1 MIAKTTKETAMAFNL
16 QKFFQDIFNP
26 QQGEVVTVMH
36 DLPHGNIQDI
46 PRWQERRAMAKEW
59 RDGIDKIAGDLGIT
73 VNPLVTYLATG
84 ANNADLPK
92 TGRMN
97 DKEVSLDELVNSST
111 IIIVMPQFSATAPLK
126 NQAKKHT
133 RLRVGSMPGCQKFM
147 EETGLSA
154 DYQKIA
160 ERCKR
165 IAPYFEKAVGGEVT
179 FSTGHK
185 CYFDLSNNLPVHK
198 DDGILHAFKAGTDG
212 ALSNLPAGEVFVT
225 PNERPNS
232 KTSGELPHS
241 VYGQTIVY
249 VVKENRI
256 VDIRG
261 TGPEVEKLR
270 NEFTSD
276 PAWRNIAEFAIG
288 CNDKAKVTG
297 IVLEDEKA
305 GFHWAYGR
313 SDHFGG
319 INGVSNF
326 TSPSHVVHQDVV
338 YAKDSPISCK
348 LLEVVYA
355 DGKRDALIRDGE
367 ILV

>member
-1 MIAKTTKETAMAFNL
+1 MAFNL
-16 QKFFQDIFNP
+16 EKFFVDIFNP
-26 QQGEVVTVMH
+26 EKGEVVTVIH
-36 DLPHGNIQDI
+36 DLPHDGISDM
-46 PRWQERRAMAKEW
+46 PRWQERRAMAAEW
-59 RDGIDKIAGDLGIT
+59 RDGLSKLAGKFGVT

-84 ANNADLPK
+84 GNNADLPS
-92 TGRMN
+92 TCRVGDREAN
-97 DKEVSLDELVNSST
+97 FEELISSST
-111 IIIVMPQFSATAPLK
+111 IIIVMPQFSATAPLYNYARK
-126 NQAKKHT
+126 LNK
-133 RLRVGSMPGCQKFM
+133 LRVGSMPGCQKFM

-154 DYQKIA
+154 DYAKIA

-165 IAPYFEKAVGGEVT
+165 IAPYFEKAVAGEVE

-198 DDGILHAFKAGTDG
+198 DDGILHPFKAGKDG

-225 PNERPNS
+225 PNENDGS
-232 KTSGELPHS
+232 KTAGELPHRI
-241 VYGQTIVY
+241 GDQTVVY
-249 VVKENRI
+249 VVKGNRI
-256 VDIRG
+256 VDVKG
-261 TGPEVEKLR
+261 SGPEVEKLR
-270 NEFTSD
+270 EEFVKD
-276 PAWRNIAEFAIG
+276 RAWQNIAEFAIG

-319 INGVSNF
+319 KTGVKDF

-348 LLEVVYA
+348 LLEVIYA
-355 DGKRDALIRDGE
+355 DGKRDALIRDGN